1 MGKITITGLYF
12 SISHCKIPTI
22 LPWLADMLP
31 PLWSPFSSPKPLRWL
46 IFAYSFLERSS
57 PDFVCGACILTGG
70 SGPINPVWKLSK
82 QALEGSI
89 CLEATVQLEE
99 VVGRRPGML
108 ANGTQTG
115 QRLAPDLG

>member
-12 SISHCKIPTI
+12 TISHCQIPTI
-22 LPWLADMLP
+22 LPWLAEMLP
-31 PLWSPFSSPKPLRWL
+31 PLWSPFSSPNPLRWL
-46 IFAYSFLERSS
+46 TFAYSFLECSS

-99 VVGRRPGML
+99 VVEKRPGMSARGAQAGQSL
-108 ANGTQTG
+108 A
-115 QRLAPDLG
+115 LDLG